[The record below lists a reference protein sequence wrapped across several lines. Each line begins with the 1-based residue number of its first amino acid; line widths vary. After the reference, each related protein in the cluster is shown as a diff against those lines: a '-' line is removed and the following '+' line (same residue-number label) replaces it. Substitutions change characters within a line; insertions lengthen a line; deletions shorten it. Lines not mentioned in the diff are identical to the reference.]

1 MFQYLTTIFSVI
13 FLVNMCFGE
22 EPAVMRLTGDWTVEV
37 QFRGQTATLN
47 IDPSDQFD
55 VKAEKYDRLP
65 LYNEQRTWNNELVLT
80 QTKGTDDFPT
90 SFALVSGSVI
100 VRDGSGANAKI
111 FESEKDYNVFT
122 RWGAVGRT
130 PESRIGEHQPVWID
144 YRYGKMRIDS
154 VVLTK
159 DGKIELRKGTP
170 HIMMPQP
177 PSIVDGE
184 RRLGNIWIKANTER
198 LDANAL
204 FPILETEFHEPPKTQ
219 GNTVAE
225 KLLPKTM
232 AKINSGEKL
241 RILAWGDSV
250 TDAGYLKDPK
260 TERWQEQ
267 FVKRLQKRFPN
278 AKIEL
283 LTEAWGG
290 RGSGSYLAEPAG
302 SKYNFKE
309 KILDLKPDLI
319 IMEFVNDAG
328 LSGEALIKQ
337 YSILLESFRK
347 IGAEWII
354 LAPHYVRTDW
364 MGLDRERNIDD
375 DPRQYVKD
383 LRRFAAENRIALAD
397 AAARYG
403 RLWRQGIPYSTLMSN
418 NINHPDKTG
427 LKIFADALMELF
439 P

>member
-1 MFQYLTTIFSVI
+1 MLRYIATVFYVI
-13 FLVNMCFGE
+13 LLVNLCSG
-22 EPAVMRLTGDWTVEV
+22 EPAVMTLTGDWTIDV
-37 QFRGQTATLN
+37 QFRGQTATLK
-47 IDPSDQFD
+47 IDPADQFE
-55 VKAEKYDRLP
+55 VKAEKYDGLP
-65 LYNEQRTWNNELVLT
+65 LYNEQRTWNSELVLA
-80 QTKGTDDFPT
+80 QTKGTDAFPT

-100 VRDGSGANAKI
+100 VRDNSGADAKT
-111 FESEKDYNVFT
+111 FEQGKDYNVFT
-122 RWGAVGRT
+122 RWAAIGRT

-154 VVLTK
+154 VILTK
-159 DGKIELRKGTP
+159 SGQIELRKGTP
-170 HIMMPQP
+170 HIMMPEP
-177 PSIVDGE
+177 PAIAGNE
-184 RRLGNIWIKANTER
+184 QRLGNIYIEANRER

-204 FPILETEFHEPPKTQ
+204 FSILETEFPEPEKIS
-219 GNTVAE
+219 GNSVAE

-232 AKINSGEKL
+232 AKINSGETL

-250 TDAGYLKDPK
+250 TDGSYLKDPK

-267 FVKRLQKRFPN
+267 FVKRLRERFPN

-283 LTEAWGG
+283 TTEAWGG
-290 RGSGSYLAEPAG
+290 RGSGSYLAEPPG
-302 SKYNFKE
+302 SQYNFKE
-309 KILDLKPDLI
+309 KVLDSKPDLI
-319 IMEFVNDAG
+319 IMEFVNDAY
-328 LSGEALIKQ
+328 LSGDALVKQ
-337 YSILLESFRK
+337 YSILLESFHK

-354 LAPHYVRTDW
+354 LTPHYVRTDW
-364 MGLDRERNIDD
+364 MGLDRERDIDD

-383 LRRFAAENRIALAD
+383 VRRFAADNQIALAD

-418 NINHPDKTG
+418 NINHPNKIG